1 MLRGLPG
8 YLAGQL
14 HVNVALAPDPLNCVA
29 RGTAASLSLGR
40 HLTAG
45 FRDAT
50 PKVWRAR
57 L

>member
-1 MLRGLPG
+1 MPG

-14 HVNVALAPDPLNCVA
+14 HVTVARAPDPLNCVA
-29 RGTAASLSLGR
+29 RGTADRRSLGR
-40 HLTAG
+40 HLPAG